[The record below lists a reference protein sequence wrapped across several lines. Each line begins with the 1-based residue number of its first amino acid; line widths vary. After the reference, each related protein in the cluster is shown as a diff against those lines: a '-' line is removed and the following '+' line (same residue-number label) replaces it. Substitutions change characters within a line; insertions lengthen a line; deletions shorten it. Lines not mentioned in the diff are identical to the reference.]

1 MEKMEIIRTKNKI
14 LCVAFLASIILRC
27 VVNTIFIS
35 FSSVIGL
42 GVAGLVMSGLLFLL
56 TWKVKNPVIVEYG
69 MVGVFSL
76 ISILCMMLF
85 PCTTNYLMFFLAIFM
100 IIIYEEIV
108 PIVLQCII
116 SSICMIVFYLKDP
129 SKLAETWSTDAMVM
143 CIVYIVSGMFVF
155 ASMCYLSKRS
165 LHHMSK
171 MAKESNKARKQAEG
185 LLGEIGKSVNVLGT
199 ANGKIKSSMGD
210 TESITEQIAVASD
223 DVARRTG
230 DEVEEVNKIQ
240 RLVAESVD
248 QIANIAEFSSQM
260 NASSLNTG
268 KTVEKGGQHVNG
280 LNLNMKDLDSRMEE
294 ITRSIQEL
302 SQENEKILEILG
314 TLDSITSQT
323 NLLSLNASIEAARA
337 GEQGKGF
344 AVVASEIRNLSENS
358 KEFTEQIHH
367 ILNGVHEQT
376 ESVKNEIEKGR
387 DAVSLCAEYV
397 REVDESFQEISNN
410 TESVLQ
416 QSVDIEE
423 RAEELVKL
431 LSETLD
437 DVNNIASNVENTS
450 AAMEEISASINELHE
465 NMNVVVNGYDEINS
479 ITEDLVE
486 ASSQSNE
493 EAEG

>member
-1 MEKMEIIRTKNKI
+1 
-14 LCVAFLASIILRC
+14 
-27 VVNTIFIS
+27 
-35 FSSVIGL
+35 
-42 GVAGLVMSGLLFLL
+42 
-56 TWKVKNPVIVEYG
+56 
-69 MVGVFSL
+69 MV
-76 ISILCMMLF
+76 
-85 PCTTNYLMFFLAIFM
+85 
-100 IIIYEEIV
+100 
-108 PIVLQCII
+108 
-116 SSICMIVFYLKDP
+116 
-129 SKLAETWSTDAMVM
+129 
-143 CIVYIVSGMFVF
+143 
-155 ASMCYLSKRS
+155 
-165 LHHMSK
+165 
-171 MAKESNKARKQAEG
+171 
-185 LLGEIGKSVNVLGT
+185 
-199 ANGKIKSSMGD
+199 
-210 TESITEQIAVASD
+210 
-223 DVARRTG
+223 
-230 DEVEEVNKIQ
+230 
-240 RLVAESVD
+240 VAELVD
-248 QIANIAEFSSQM
+248 KIASIAEFSSQM

-387 DAVSLCAEYV
+387 DAMSLCAEYV
-397 REVDESFQEISNN
+397 REVDESFHEISNN

-423 RAEELVKL
+423 RAGELVKL

-486 ASSQSNE
+486 ASSQSTE